1 MQFNSDKNQNI
12 PLCVPEIRGNEWKY
26 VEECLNT
33 GWVSSVGQ
41 FVKNFERMIRKYV
54 GTKYAIATING
65 TAALH
70 ISLLVAG
77 VRPDDEV
84 LVSTLTF
91 IAPVNAIRYVG
102 AKPVFIDAEPGYWQM
117 DAQKVK
123 EFLDQRC
130 RWSKGELYN
139 KTTGRRVKCI
149 LPVHILGHPVD
160 VDPILELAHDYNLIV
175 IEDATESLGAKYK
188 GTKVGHLGDV
198 ACLSFNGNKLLTTG
212 GGGMI
217 LTDNEAW
224 ATKAKYLTTQAKD
237 DPVEFIH
244 YEIGYNY
251 RLTNIQAAM
260 GCAQLELIDK
270 FIEAKRR
277 IAATYLEFLRHIPGI
292 APMVEAP
299 WATSTFW
306 MYTILVDAEEYGL
319 DSRSLLLRLNQEKI
333 QARPLWQP
341 IHQSPAHSDFQTFEC
356 KIADQLNQE
365 SLSLPCSTGLTQDQ
379 QNKVIEVISNI

>member
-1 MQFNSDKNQNI
+1 MQFNSDKNQEI

-41 FVKNFERMIRKYV
+41 YVNQFERMIRNYV
-54 GTKYAIATING
+54 GTKYAIATVNG

-70 ISLLVAG
+70 ISLLLAG
-77 VRPDDEV
+77 VKPEDEV
-84 LVSTLTF
+84 LVSSLTF
-91 IAPVNAIRYVG
+91 IAPVNVIRYVG
-102 AKPVFIDAEPGYWQM
+102 AWPVFIDAEPEYWQM
-117 DAQKVK
+117 DAQKVA
-123 EFLDQRC
+123 EFLDQQC

-139 KTTGRRVKCI
+139 KATGRRVKCI

-160 VDPILELAHDYNLIV
+160 VDPIIELAHHYNLTV
-175 IEDATESLGAKYK
+175 VEDATESLGARYK
-188 GTKVGHLGDV
+188 GNMVGHLGDI

-251 RLTNIQAAM
+251 RLTNLQAAM

-270 FIEAKRR
+270 FIEAKRL
-277 IAATYLEFLRHIPGI
+277 IAATYSKCLSRVPGI

-299 WATSTFW
+299 WAMSIFW

-341 IHQSPAHSDFQTFEC
+341 INQSPAHSDFQTFEC
-356 KIADQLNQE
+356 GIANQLNQN